1 MSVKKHINMKFVKLQ
16 QQVIKTNLDMLV
28 GHAQSQSNCHVWVWC
43 GRQKKYLYTYVGVG
57 VCVGAV

>member
-28 GHAQSQSNCHVWVWC
+28 GHAQSQSNCHAWVWC